1 MTSTSRLISIS
12 GSVHSGKTTT
22 SRMIAAEMPNAAYV
36 DGDMISSW
44 VGAGYPDT
52 ATIDD
57 MLPEVHKKLI
67 EIIQSWMRSGLDIII
82 DYPFDDKARQLIV
95 DSLSDLNVTYK
106 WYLLKPDIEKVLAGS
121 GTRPKLNEWEIERI
135 KYHYSGDLVK
145 TSIATV
151 IDSTHQLPEETAK
164 EIMEEL

>member
-1 MTSTSRLISIS
+1 MSVPRLISIS
-12 GSVHSGKTTT
+12 GSVHSGKTTVA
-22 SRMIAAEMPNAAYV
+22 RMIAAKMPNAAYV
-36 DGDMISSW
+36 DGDLISSW
-44 VGAGYPDT
+44 VGLNYPDA

-67 EIIQSWMRSGLDIII
+67 EIIRSWMRSELDIII
-82 DYPFDDKARQLIV
+82 DYPFDDKTRQLIV
-95 DSLSDLNVTYK
+95 DSLSDLSVIYK

-121 GTRPKLNEWEIERI
+121 ETRPELSEWEIGRI

-145 TSIATV
+145 TNMATV
-151 IDSTHQLPEETAK
+151 IDSTHQSPEETVK